1 MKIVYSRA
9 LVAKLGLEAAKLQ
22 SGLGCAEENKQEE
35 QEKDKDSDTNETI
48 REQFILK
55 WKLED
60 WNKLVCC
67 VVDRV
72 RRASSSSVSEN
83 ELCTYTSL
91 FASTL
96 IMCDNRGSNT
106 MEALWSR

>member
-55 WKLED
+55 
-60 WNKLVCC
+60 
-67 VVDRV
+67 
-72 RRASSSSVSEN
+72 
-83 ELCTYTSL
+83 
-91 FASTL
+91 
-96 IMCDNRGSNT
+96 
-106 MEALWSR
+106 